1 MDKQNI
7 LNRLE
12 HGLIVSCQPRS
23 PMNGP
28 LIVGAMAQ
36 AAVMAGAVGVR
47 INGPADV
54 AAARERVEVPI
65 IGINKQRLPGY
76 QVYITPALEDALAV
90 VKSGADIVA
99 LDGSPS
105 PRPTGISLEALIA
118 GVHERGALVMAD
130 ISTLEEGLNAARA
143 GADIVAPTL
152 SGYTP
157 YSPQIEGP
165 DLELLAAL
173 VRELD
178 VPIIAEGRYNTPADM
193 QRGFELG
200 AFAVVVGRAITE
212 MQDITRRFIEAIPR

>member
-1 MDKQNI
+1 MPKQSL
-7 LNRLE
+7 LNQLK

-47 INGPADV
+47 INGSADV

-65 IGINKQRLPGY
+65 IGITKQRQPDY
-76 QVYITPALEDALAV
+76 QVYITPTLEDALDLIRA
-90 VKSGADIVA
+90 GADIIA
-99 LDGSPS
+99 MDGTSS
-105 PRPTGISLEALIA
+105 PRPTGISLQDLIA
-118 GVHERGALVMAD
+118 GVHARGALVMAD
-130 ISTLEEGLNAARA
+130 VSTLEEGLNAARA

-157 YSPQIEGP
+157 YSPQIPGP
-165 DLELLAAL
+165 DLDLLAAL
-173 VRELD
+173 VRELALP
-178 VPIIAEGRYNTPADM
+178 VIAEGRYHTPADM
-193 QRGFELG
+193 QKAFELG

-212 MQDITRRFIEAIPR
+212 MQDITRRFVEAIPN